1 VGAPR
6 TKTARCLGAGLL
18 FLCGS
23 LAAGREARA
32 AGPLVQGAPI
42 STNDYGVDLFQGPV
56 LASARVTALAGAY
69 TAIAEGSEGIPFN
82 AAAASLRPAY
92 STTRD
97 DFDLTGSI
105 TFSNLPILGAASVI
119 GTDFDNNGQI
129 GFHDPTFVWAN
140 AGFTIQHDQWGIGAI
155 GSMQQYSLGAP
166 PGAVGITDAVVRLFR
181 VDSVA
186 SYGFFGERLHVGAGL
201 RAVVFDAVDATGS
214 EKLLFRSAGAG
225 VQAGAL
231 WAPRDLPL
239 RVGATVRS
247 PVLEST
253 NQDSGADKLGSFHV
267 PARIELPWELEWGAA
282 VQLGP
287 RPLNVAWVDEDTLV
301 GPAVERERRVTGGQI
316 EPAYKAARRILK
328 RRYAAIPRE
337 KVLLSFSMLVTGPSG
352 DAVGFESMLAQRV
365 DRSGQRA
372 TVTTRAGAEA
382 EVWPNRLQLRAGTYV
397 EPTRFDES
405 RARLHG
411 TFGFDVRLF
420 ESTVWGLFPEH
431 TSFRFTT
438 GGDAARDYFGYSLAV
453 GVWH

>member
-1 VGAPR
+1 VRALWR
-6 TKTARCLGAGLL
+6 KKARCFGAGLL
-18 FLCGS
+18 LSWGA
-23 LAAGREARA
+23 LAARDARA

-42 STNDYGVDLFQGPV
+42 TTNDYRVDLFQGPV
-56 LASARVTALAGAY
+56 LASSRITALGGAY
-69 TAIAEGSEGIPFN
+69 TAIAEGTEGIPFN
-82 AAAASLRPAY
+82 AAAASLRPPF

-105 TFSNLPILGAASVI
+105 TFSNLPIFGAASVI
-119 GTDFDNNGQI
+119 GTDFDNNGKI
-129 GFHDPTFVWAN
+129 GFHDPNFVWAN

-155 GSMQQYSLGAP
+155 ASMQQYSLGAP
-166 PGAVGITDAVVRLFR
+166 PGAVGIRDAVVRLFR
-181 VDSVA
+181 IDGVA

-201 RAVVFDAVDATGS
+201 RAVVFDAVDATEG

-225 VQAGAL
+225 LQAGAL
-231 WAPRDLPL
+231 WAPRDMPL

-253 NQDSGADKLGSFHV
+253 RQDIGADRLGSFHV
-267 PARIELPWELEWGAA
+267 PARIELPWEVEWGAA

-301 GPAVERERRVTGGQI
+301 GPAVERERRVSNGHF
-316 EPAYKAARRILK
+316 EPAYRAARRILK
-328 RRYAAIPRE
+328 RRYAALPRQ

-382 EVWPNRLQLRAGTYV
+382 EVWPNRLQLRAGSYV

-411 TFGFDVRLF
+411 TFGFEVRLF

-431 TSFRFTT
+431 TSFRLTT
-438 GGDAARDYFGYSLAV
+438 GADGARDYFGYSVAV
-453 GVWH
+453 GVWR